1 MDLWVT
7 TLVLIGSA
15 IVVAK
20 FLLGIK
26 AKKKLVYLVER
37 TQIDLPVGFLY
48 KGHPI
53 RTIFKFKIRILNVG
67 REEVQNPHV
76 RVSLDSGA
84 KLIEHRGFGV
94 ENAESKNTRH
104 VFTIDFINPGNVYE
118 LELYTIDNGS
128 SKADVLIREAG
139 VETKEYRSKRRFK
152 LLLIFNYLNLKRVP
166 V

>member
-7 TLVLIGSA
+7 TLALIGSA
-15 IVVAK
+15 IALAK

-26 AKKKLVYLVER
+26 AKKKLVDLVE
-37 TQIDLPVGFLY
+37 TTPIDLPVGFLY

-53 RTIFKFKIRILNVG
+53 RTIFIFKIRILNVG

-76 RVSLDSGA
+76 MVSLDDGA
-84 KLIEHRGFGV
+84 KLIDHRGFGV
-94 ENAESKNTRH
+94 ENAESKNTQH

-118 LELYTIDNGS
+118 LELYIDNGS

-139 VETKEYRSKRRFK
+139 VEAKEYRSKRPFK